1 MAPRIG
7 DLIRVENKNQK
18 SSANRSYLA
27 IRLQLEDGTETWAFF
42 TDSQIKDGIE
52 RARKNNE
59 DIPEMKGIFGKLQ
72 DMMD

>member
-7 DLIRVENKNQK
+7 DLIRVENKNPK
-18 SSANRSYLA
+18 PAANGSYLG
-27 IRLQLEDGTETWAFF
+27 IRIQLEDGTETWAFF
-42 TDSQIKDGIE
+42 TDSQIKAGIE

-59 DIPEMKGIFGKLQ
+59 DIPEMKGIFNKLQ